1 MMMTAVPVHRYH
13 SNIIR
18 PLFSTLRIVPLVL
31 CLHSKWSAPVSFCV
45 EACFDQTEGDV
56 PICGHVGC
64 GTMSMSGMR
73 RHETAVIGASSPRVC
88 FNYVR
93 YILQRGRCAN
103 MWTSGVQHNVNEWHE
118 TAVIGASSPRVCFNY
133 LRYIIQ
139 RGRCANMWTS
149 GVRHTVNE
157 RHEMAVIGAL

>member
-1 MMMTAVPVHRYH
+1 MTDRICGGDAVVSQLFGDRSISHIHLSITGQSPPFTFVRAATVPGCRALHRYH

-73 RHETAVIGASSPRVC
+73 RHET
-88 FNYVR
+88 
-93 YILQRGRCAN
+93 
-103 MWTSGVQHNVNEWHE
+103 
-118 TAVIGASSPRVCFNY
+118 
-133 LRYIIQ
+133 
-139 RGRCANMWTS
+139 
-149 GVRHTVNE
+149 
-157 RHEMAVIGAL
+157 

>member
-1 MMMTAVPVHRYH
+1 MGAAMMMTAVPVHRYH

-73 RHETAVIGASSPRVC
+73 RQSLGHRRPGYVSTMWDQSDREGDVPVCGHVGCGTLSMSGMRRPSLEHRHPRYVSQLCKVHQTEREMCQYVDIWGAA
-88 FNYVR
+88 
-93 YILQRGRCAN
+93 RC
-103 MWTSGVQHNVNEWHE
+103 Q
-118 TAVIGASSPRVCFNY
+118 
-133 LRYIIQ
+133 
-139 RGRCANMWTS
+139 
-149 GVRHTVNE
+149 
-157 RHEMAVIGAL
+157 